1 MMPKCDFPLDS
12 NSSSSSGGGGGEEED
27 LSEEEWCDFVV
38 DGIQTVRVMG
48 AYIYY
53 LNIKG
58 RSVALTESFPGNAD
72 C

>member
-12 NSSSSSGGGGGEEED
+12 ALDSNSSSGGDEE
-27 LSEEEWCDFVV
+27 LSEEAWCDFVV

-72 C
+72 